1 MSEKIDMLKDLELI
15 RSMMERSTRF
25 FSLSGW
31 VGILIGTYSLVAA
44 GIAYWGLDF
53 HPDQVIDMSLILKDP
68 SDVYGPLLSLGVILI
83 LLTVVT
89 VGYYSRKKATINE
102 GQLWTPITRI
112 WLLNLF
118 IPLVAGGFILLI
130 LLYHGLTGLLAP
142 FSLIFYGLALIN
154 ASKFSYTELRI
165 LGIVELILGILAS
178 LFIPKGLI
186 FWAIGFGLIH
196 ILYGI
201 YMYLKYEK

>member
-1 MSEKIDMLKDLELI
+1 
-15 RSMMERSTRF
+15 
-25 FSLSGW
+25 
-31 VGILIGTYSLVAA
+31 
-44 GIAYWGLDF
+44 
-53 HPDQVIDMSLILKDP
+53 MSLILKDP
-68 SDVYGPLLSLGVILI
+68 SDAYGPLLSLGVILI

-102 GQLWTPITRI
+102 GQLWSPITRI
-112 WLLNLF
+112 WLLNLI
-118 IPLVAGGFILLI
+118 IPLAAGGFILLI

-154 ASKFSYTELRI
+154 ASKFTYNELRI
-165 LGIVELILGILAS
+165 LGLVELILGILGS
-178 LFIPKGLI
+178 LFISEGLLY
-186 FWAIGFGLIH
+186 WAIGFGLIH